1 MKRLAF
7 VLATAAL
14 LVPGAAHAAACG
26 PLTCAPS
33 EFGLAGGTMLGYRT
47 AATAPIRVV
56 DLRTGKARW
65 TIHGG
70 FEVRDVIVHMGGGA
84 DIVWTDATTNTTIA
98 RVKNPQRFQLVGASQ
113 DGSRAVLRDG
123 SRFIVVS
130 PGSQRIVRVPAG
142 HWDFDALQGD
152 NLFLIEYDRTGGYQV
167 RLARLRAGTIDP
179 TVLKQRV
186 WGIPFARVASPDGR
200 YLFTLYIASNGAAM
214 VHELDLRTASAR
226 CIDLPGTGDF
236 GSAATWAI
244 VLSRDSNTLW
254 AVSPGYGRV
263 IGIDVATRRV
273 TGAFRI
279 DLPLWNAGNPTA
291 AVLSPDGTRIAIAD
305 RETVALIDLTTQS
318 VARRHRAKA
327 IALGYSPDG
336 ARLWTLS

>member
-1 MKRLAF
+1 MKRRAL
-7 VLATAAL
+7 VLAAAAL
-14 LVPGAAHAAACG
+14 VLPGAAHAAACA

-33 EFGLAGGTMLGYRT
+33 EFSLAGGTMLGYRT

-56 DLRTGKARW
+56 DLRTGKVRW

-70 FEVRDVIVHMGGGA
+70 FEAHDVIVHVGAGA
-84 DIVWTDATTNTTIA
+84 DVVWTDATTNTTIA
-98 RVKNPQRFQLVGASQ
+98 HVQDPGLFELVGASQ

-123 SRFIVVS
+123 SRFMVS
-130 PGSQRIVRVPAG
+130 SPKAQRIVTVPAG
-142 HWDFDALQGD
+142 HWDFDALEGD
-152 NLFLIEYDRTGGYQV
+152 NLFLIEYDAAGGYRV
-167 RLARLRAGTIDP
+167 RLVHLRAGTVDP
-179 TVLKQRV
+179 TVLKQRI
-186 WGIPFARVASPDGR
+186 WGIPFARTSSPDGR
-200 YLFTLYIASNGAAM
+200 YLFTLYITSNGAAM

-226 CIDLPGTGDF
+226 CIDLQGTGDF

-244 VLSRDSNTLW
+244 VLARDAKTLW

-273 TGAFRI
+273 TSAFRI
-279 DLPLWNAGNPTA
+279 DLPLWNTGNPTA

-305 RETVALIDLTTQS
+305 RETVALIDLTRRS
-318 VARRHRAKA
+318 VAQRDRGKA

-336 ARLWTLS
+336 ARLWKLA